1 MPYKLIKVKGKNL
14 YKVINELT
22 GKVHSKGSTLSDA
35 EKQIRL
41 MEFFDNTTR
50 KNKKWV
56 MRFYFHKKS
65 APNSSPFKSYEGLKI
80 RHFLAIWPF
89 LGLGLGLGFATDFS
103 QRIFQPFFSHFW
115 AIF

>member
-1 MPYKLIKVKGKNL
+1 
-14 YKVINELT
+14 
-22 GKVHSKGSTLSDA
+22 
-35 EKQIRL
+35 
-41 MEFFDNTTR
+41 
-50 KNKKWV
+50 

-103 QRIFQPFFSHFW
+103 QRIFQPFFSHFL
-115 AIF
+115 AIFEPFLAIF

>member
-22 GKVHSKGSTLSDA
+22 GKVHSKGSTQSDA

-50 KNKKWV
+50 KNKK
-56 MRFYFHKKS
+56 
-65 APNSSPFKSYEGLKI
+65 
-80 RHFLAIWPF
+80 
-89 LGLGLGLGFATDFS
+89 
-103 QRIFQPFFSHFW
+103 
-115 AIF
+115 